1 MTDAG
6 TNMGTNSHP
15 TNDPTYDPNTGKHK
29 WAKSTS
35 SQYTTPAAAALLAGL
50 TDLHIDLPDKPRKSN
65 TYTADADDWEPLP
78 RVRIFDPA
86 CGSGTLLLA
95 QAEQLRIRY
104 GDQIRIL
111 VYGCDVNPD
120 AVHAARVK
128 LNYAKCNIE
137 MVDIRLLSYGPQPD
151 GSVRLGA
158 LDMITD
164 TTTDESWPWG
174 VPAEATEDTRPAT
187 RQETLI

>member
-1 MTDAG
+1 MS
-6 TNMGTNSHP
+6 GTNSHP
-15 TNDPTYDPNTGKHK
+15 TNDPTYNPDTGKHE

-50 TDLHIDLPDKPRKSN
+50 TDLHIDLPDTPRKSN

-95 QAEQLRIRY
+95 QAEQLRVRY

-111 VYGCDVNPD
+111 VYGCDVNPQ
-120 AVHAARVK
+120 AVAAARLKLTHAA
-128 LNYAKCNIE
+128 CNIE
-137 MVDIRLLSYGPQPD
+137 LVDIRLLPYGRQPD
-151 GSVRLGA
+151 GTVRLGA

-164 TTTDESWPWG
+164 ETTDESWPWG
-174 VPAEATEDTRPAT
+174 VQDDKPSRPQA